1 MRSPNLSIEEFTDF
15 LQSLQYDLNNFNIT
29 NLSEYCGQC
38 NVDKLIPTILTGLWL
53 VEKDDDG
60 IYRWKAEVPDEDL
73 AQLIR
78 ETSINYKNCSI

>member
-15 LQSLQYDLNNFNIT
+15 LQFLRYDLQYFSIT
-29 NLSEYCGQC
+29 NLSEYCGDH
-38 NVDKLIPTILTGLWL
+38 NVDKLTPTILTGLEL
-53 VEKDDDG
+53 VEKDEDG
-60 IYRWKAEVPDEDL
+60 IYQWIAEEPDEDL